1 MIIDNIKN
9 IFINESYSI
18 NLTKNKIYITNY
30 EKLLSITDKQIILK
44 FNDFNLNIK
53 GLNFKIIKMLDK
65 EILFNGHIESMEY
78 IYNQFN

>member
-78 IYNQFN
+78 IYN

>member
-1 MIIDNIKN
+1 MILDNIKN

-18 NLTKNKIYITNY
+18 NLTTNKIYITNY

-78 IYNQFN
+78 IYN